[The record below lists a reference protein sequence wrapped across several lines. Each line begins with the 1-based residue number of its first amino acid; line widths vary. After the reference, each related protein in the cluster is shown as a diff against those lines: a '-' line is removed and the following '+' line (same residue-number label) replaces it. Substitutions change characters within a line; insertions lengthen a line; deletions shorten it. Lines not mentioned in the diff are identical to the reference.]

1 MTAHDNDFDP
11 DDNFAHGFEAGMDV
25 DEDDTTEA
33 LVWQLLLLINPGDED
48 TALTQFAAY
57 RDALAESG
65 GDDDQ
70 PVWLL
75 KDAID
80 WRSGFF
86 VDADDRQSLV
96 DSVTELAARWNL
108 RIDWGVEDPTDD
120 EFLAATDVPALMAT
134 AYDRLREYHYTL
146 WTWNAAGGADGDEVH
161 AGWITL
167 SRDDE
172 AMQAV
177 AAALGIELRAG
188 SDAF

>member
-11 DDNFAHGFEAGMDV
+11 DDNFAHGFEASMDV

-146 WTWNAAGGADGDEVH
+146 WTWNAADGADGDEVH

>member
-1 MTAHDNDFDP
+1 MTLPDNEFDP
-11 DDNFAHGFEAGMDV
+11 DDNFANGFDPGMDV
-25 DEDDTTEA
+25 DADDTTEA
-33 LVWQLLLLINPGDED
+33 LVWQLLLLINPGDEEA
-48 TALTQFAAY
+48 ALQQFAAY
-57 RDALAESG
+57 RDALAEAG
-65 GDDDQ
+65 GDDAE

-75 KDAID
+75 KDVID
-80 WRSGFF
+80 WRSGFY
-86 VDADDRQSLV
+86 VDAADPQSLIDAV
-96 DSVTELAARWNL
+96 AELAARWNL
-108 RIDWGVEDPTDD
+108 RVDWGVEDPTDA
-120 EFLAATDVPALMAT
+120 ELLAATDVPALMAT

-146 WTWNAAGGADGDEVH
+146 WTWDTGAEAH